1 MTVIIK
7 TAIGTTE
14 ILETEQWNCA
24 IDKDT
29 APDILSYKVYNNVG
43 KKMFS
48 WKRKHIRKYLKT
60 YSLEENKNETVV
72 SE

>member
-24 IDKDT
+24 TDKDT

-43 KKMFS
+43 KKIFS
-48 WKRKHIRKYLKT
+48 WKRKNIKKYLKS
-60 YSLEENKNETVV
+60 YVPNEQKETALI
-72 SE
+72 